1 MLPLFL
7 HIHMSFTYVDLEG
20 LVFLV
25 SSIPFGFYTLS
36 DSSSVDSLSLG
47 EIVLMGIFQVT

>member
-1 MLPLFL
+1 
-7 HIHMSFTYVDLEG
+7 MSFTYVDLEG